1 MRIEEKQ
8 KYNKSL
14 SEQLTKLENKI
25 TAEKKSIDKHIGFL
39 SSYGYVYDEIKNNK
53 YKVADTCVEAYFLLC
68 DIENIEHNIK
78 KYSEQI
84 DKIKNK
90 IHKNNEAINKI
101 NKKKNILK
109 EIPPFFTSYEVKLG
123 EFLGD
128 TDRAHKTVVDLYSK
142 IIDNVGEVL
151 STSEVAF
158 NGCEMFGIIRGKDS
172 DIKIS
177 SVLITGDKKML
188 KHYRYIIEK
197 IR

>member
-1 MRIEEKQ
+1 MGIEEKQ

-25 TAEKKSIDKHIGFL
+25 TTEKKSIDKYIGFL

-68 DIENIEHNIK
+68 DIENIEHNIE
-78 KYSEQI
+78 KYKERI
-84 DKIKNK
+84 DMIKNK

-101 NKKKNILK
+101 NKKKDILK

-123 EFLGD
+123 EFIGD

-142 IIDNVGEVL
+142 IIDKVGEVL

-158 NGCEMFGIIRGKDS
+158 NGCEMFGIIRGKDG
-172 DIKIS
+172 DIRIS

-188 KHYRYIIEK
+188 KHYRYTLCPI
-197 IR
+197 